1 MKWILPTFLFLLL
14 LIMQCKEKPEKPSL
28 ATDDTLIKSI
38 SRTDISKEVYY
49 NKVLGLLIGSAIGDA
64 MGAPTEMWSR
74 RDIQLDYG
82 FVDGLDTMVRTP
94 SAEGTWK
101 NNLPAGGTTDDT
113 RWKKLV
119 VEYLLESD
127 MSDLKPGIFAQFI
140 VDIYKKQIDNLKNTN
155 SFDPAPFEENIMKMA
170 WLQEFALV
178 ARPFANDDLN
188 GYSNALS
195 KFYGGEMACP
205 GMLYSPVFGA
215 VFPKNPEMAYS
226 SAYDLG
232 IFDIGY
238 ARDMTALVSAMASAA
253 FDENATPQSVLN
265 VNRNID
271 PEGYF
276 KSRLVGRSAYR
287 FYRYAKNIAFETSAM
302 TMDDIDE
309 NITIP
314 NTWQHMDTLEYAKL
328 KMAFDMLDSAN
339 EDVAFHPGEIYLI
352 TITAMML
359 NDFDFEKSMAFI
371 VNYGRDN
378 DTVAAIAGAI
388 LGAYWGADKLPEKM
402 TAQVL
407 SVNKEE
413 LNIDLE
419 ALAKQLTEKYFN

>member
-1 MKWILPTFLFLLL
+1 MKWISITFLFLLL
-14 LIMQCKEKPEKPSL
+14 LVVHCKEKPNKPSN
-28 ATDDTLIKSI
+28 TKDDISIKSI
-38 SRTDISKEVYY
+38 PRADISKEVYY
-49 NKVLGLLIGSAIGDA
+49 DKVLGLLIGSAIGDA

-82 FVDGLDTMVRTP
+82 FVDDLDSMVRTP

-113 RWKKLV
+113 RWKKLT

-127 MSDLKPGIFAQFI
+127 FSDLKPGIFAQFI

-155 SFDPAPFEENIMKMA
+155 GFEPAPFEENIMKMA

-265 VNRNID
+265 VNRNVD

-287 FYRYAKNIAFETSAM
+287 FYRYARNIAFETSAM
-302 TMDDIDE
+302 TMEDIDD
-309 NITIP
+309 NISIP
-314 NTWQHMDTLEYAKL
+314 KAWQNLDTLEYAKL
-328 KMAFDMLDSAN
+328 IKAFDMLDLAN

-359 NDFDFEKSMAFI
+359 YDFNFEKSTAFI

-388 LGAYWGADKLPEKM
+388 LGAYWGADKLPKKNDR
-402 TAQVL
+402 AGI
-407 SVNKEE
+407 SS
-413 LNIDLE
+413 
-419 ALAKQLTEKYFN
+419 